1 MTEKGKT
8 IQLGK
13 VQTLYIVKKV
23 EFGVYLNV
31 EKGVTEGSILLPI
44 KQVPRGSSRLGDAI
58 EVFVYRDSMDRMIAT
73 VNRPFITM
81 GEIVSLEVADV
92 TNIGAFMNWGLEKD
106 LFLPYKE
113 QTTRVKKGKSYLVRL
128 YVDKSDRLCATMK
141 LYGHLRTDSPYQKD
155 DKVTGTIYEISK
167 NFGAFVAVDDKYDA
181 LIKQQQLFNKVSVG
195 EKIEA
200 RVAKVQENGKLDLN
214 LRKKA
219 YKQMDDDSQL
229 IWNAL
234 MENDGV
240 LKLHDKSDPEL
251 IKQELGMSK
260 NGFKRAVGRL
270 LKEGKIILG
279 EEKILAK

>member
-1 MTEKGKT
+1 M

-13 VQTLYIVKKV
+13 VQTLFIVKKV
-23 EFGVYLNV
+23 EFGVYLNE

-81 GEIVSLEVADV
+81 GEIALLEVAD
-92 TNIGAFMNWGLEKD
+92 TTQIGAFLNWGLEKD

-113 QTTRVKKGKSYLVRL
+113 QTTRVQKGKKYLVRL

-141 LYGHLRTDSPYQKD
+141 LYGHLSTNSPYKKD

-181 LIKQQQLFNKVSVG
+181 LIKQQQLFSKVSVG
-195 EKIEA
+195 EEIEA
-200 RVAKVQENGKLDLN
+200 RVSNVQENGKLDLVM
-214 LRKKA
+214 RKKA
-219 YKQMDDDSQL
+219 YKQMDDDGQL
-229 IWNAL
+229 IL
-234 MENDGV
+234 EK
-240 LKLHDKSDPEL
+240 LKEYGGTLQLHDKSDPEL

-270 LKEGKIILG
+270 LKEGKIVLGDEEIIL
-279 EEKILAK
+279 K

>member
-1 MTEKGKT
+1 M

-23 EFGVYLNV
+23 DFGVYLNE

-44 KQVPRGSSRLGDAI
+44 KQVPRGSGRLGDAI

-81 GEIVSLEVADV
+81 GEIALLEVAD
-92 TNIGAFMNWGLEKD
+92 TTQIGAFLNWGLEKD

-113 QTTRVKKGKSYLVRL
+113 QTTRVQKGRSYLVRL

-141 LYGHLRTDSPYQKD
+141 LYGHLSTNSPYKKD

-181 LIKQQQLFNKVSVG
+181 LIKQQQLFTKVSVG

-200 RVAKVQENGKLDLN
+200 RVANVQENGKLDLAM
-214 LRKKA
+214 RKKA
-219 YKQMDDDSQL
+219 YKQMDEDGQL
-229 IWNAL
+229 ILDAL
-234 MENDGV
+234 MNNGGT
-240 LKLHDKSDPEL
+240 LQLHDKSDPEL

-270 LKEGKIILG
+270 LKEGKIVLGDEEILL
-279 EEKILAK
+279 K

>member
-1 MTEKGKT
+1 M

-13 VQTLYIVKKV
+13 VQTLFIVKKV
-23 EFGVYLNV
+23 EFGVYLNE

-81 GEIVSLEVADV
+81 GEIALLEVAD
-92 TNIGAFMNWGLEKD
+92 TTQIGAFLNWGLEKD

-113 QTTRVKKGKSYLVRL
+113 QTTRVQKGKSYLVRL

-141 LYGHLRTDSPYQKD
+141 LYGHLNTNSPYKKD

-181 LIKQQQLFNKVSVG
+181 LIKQQQLFSKVSVG

-200 RVAKVQENGKLDLN
+200 RVSNVQENGKLDLVM
-214 LRKKA
+214 RKKA
-219 YKQMDDDSQL
+219 YKQMDDDGQL
-229 IWNAL
+229 IL
-234 MENDGV
+234 EK
-240 LKLHDKSDPEL
+240 LKEYGGTLQLHDKSDPEL

-270 LKEGKIILG
+270 LKEGKIVLGDEEIIL
-279 EEKILAK
+279 K

>member
-1 MTEKGKT
+1 M

-23 EFGVYLNV
+23 EFGVYLNT

-81 GEIVSLEVADV
+81 GEIALLEVAD
-92 TNIGAFMNWGLEKD
+92 TTKIGAFMNWGLEKD

-113 QTTRVKKGKSYLVRL
+113 QTTKVQKGKSYLVRL

-141 LYGHLRTDSPYQKD
+141 LYGHLKTNSPYKKE

-167 NFGAFVAVDDKYDA
+167 NFGAFVAVDDQYDA
-181 LIKQQQLFNKVSVG
+181 LIKQQELFSKVSVG

-200 RVAKVQENGKLDLN
+200 RVSNVQENGKLDLT

-219 YKQMDDDSQL
+219 YKQMDEDGEFIL
-229 IWNAL
+229 NKI
-234 MENDGV
+234 MENGGT
-240 LKLHDKSDPEL
+240 LGLHDKSNPED
-251 IKQELGMSK
+251 IKRELGMSK

-270 LKEGKIILG
+270 LKEGKIVLG
-279 EEKILAK
+279 EEELILK

>member
-1 MTEKGKT
+1 M

-13 VQTLYIVKKV
+13 VQTLFIVKKV
-23 EFGVYLNV
+23 EFGVYLNE

-81 GEIVSLEVADV
+81 GEIALLEVAD
-92 TNIGAFMNWGLEKD
+92 TTQIGAFLNWGLEKD

-113 QTTRVKKGKSYLVRL
+113 QTTRVQKGKKYLVRL

-141 LYGHLRTDSPYQKD
+141 LYGHLSTNSPYKKD

-181 LIKQQQLFNKVSVG
+181 LIKQQQLFSKVSVG

-200 RVAKVQENGKLDLN
+200 RVSNVQENGKLDLVM
-214 LRKKA
+214 RKKA
-219 YKQMDDDSQL
+219 YKQMDDDGQL
-229 IWNAL
+229 IL
-234 MENDGV
+234 EK
-240 LKLHDKSDPEL
+240 LKEYGGTLQLHDKSDPEL

-270 LKEGKIILG
+270 LKEGKIVLGDEEIIL
-279 EEKILAK
+279 K

>member
-1 MTEKGKT
+1 M

-13 VQTLYIVKKV
+13 VQTLFIVKKV
-23 EFGVYLNV
+23 EFGVYLNE
-31 EKGVTEGSILLPI
+31 EKGVTEGNILLPI

-81 GEIVSLEVADV
+81 GEIALLEVAD
-92 TNIGAFMNWGLEKD
+92 TTQIGAFLNWGLEKD

-113 QTTRVKKGKSYLVRL
+113 QTTRVQKGKKYLVRL

-141 LYGHLRTDSPYQKD
+141 LYGHLSTNSPYKKD

-181 LIKQQQLFNKVSVG
+181 LIKQQQLFSKVSVG

-200 RVAKVQENGKLDLN
+200 RVSNVQENGKLDLVM
-214 LRKKA
+214 RKKA
-219 YKQMDDDSQL
+219 YKQMDDDGQL
-229 IWNAL
+229 IL
-234 MENDGV
+234 EK
-240 LKLHDKSDPEL
+240 LKEYGGTLQLHDKSDPEL

-270 LKEGKIILG
+270 LKEGKIVLGDEEIIL
-279 EEKILAK
+279 K

>member
-1 MTEKGKT
+1 M

-13 VQTLYIVKKV
+13 VQTLFIVKKV
-23 EFGVYLNV
+23 EFGVYLNE

-73 VNRPFITM
+73 VNCPFITM
-81 GEIVSLEVADV
+81 GEIALLEVAD
-92 TNIGAFMNWGLEKD
+92 TTQIGAFLNWGLEKD

-113 QTTRVKKGKSYLVRL
+113 QTTRVQKGKKYLVRL

-141 LYGHLRTDSPYQKD
+141 LYGHLSTNSPYKKD

-181 LIKQQQLFNKVSVG
+181 LIKQQQLFSKVSVG

-200 RVAKVQENGKLDLN
+200 RVSNVQENGKLDLVM
-214 LRKKA
+214 RKKA
-219 YKQMDDDSQL
+219 YKQMDDDGQL
-229 IWNAL
+229 IL
-234 MENDGV
+234 EK
-240 LKLHDKSDPEL
+240 LKEYGGTLQLHDKSDPEL

-270 LKEGKIILG
+270 LKEGKIVLGDEEIIL
-279 EEKILAK
+279 K

>member
-1 MTEKGKT
+1 M

-23 EFGVYLNV
+23 EFGVYLN
-31 EKGVTEGSILLPI
+31 EQKGVTEGSILLPI

-81 GEIVSLEVADV
+81 GEIAMLEVAD
-92 TNIGAFMNWGLEKD
+92 TTKIGAFLNWGLEKD

-113 QTTRVKKGKSYLVRL
+113 QTTRVQKGKSYLVRL

-141 LYGHLRTDSPYQKD
+141 LYGHLSTNSPYKKE

-181 LIKQQQLFNKVSVG
+181 LIKQQQLFSKVSVG

-200 RVAKVQENGKLDLN
+200 RVANVQENGKLDLAM
-214 LRKKA
+214 RKKA
-219 YKQMDDDSQL
+219 YKQMDEDSQL
-229 IWNAL
+229 ILDVL
-234 MENDGV
+234 MENGGT
-240 LKLHDKSDPEL
+240 LQLHDKSDPEE

-279 EEKILAK
+279 DEEILLK